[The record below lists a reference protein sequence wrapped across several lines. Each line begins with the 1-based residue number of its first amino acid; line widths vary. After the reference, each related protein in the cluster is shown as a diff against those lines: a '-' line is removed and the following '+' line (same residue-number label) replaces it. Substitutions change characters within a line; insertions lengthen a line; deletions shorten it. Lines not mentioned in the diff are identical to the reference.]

1 MAPAHHNLCGS
12 VVEHQSLESDGLRFD
27 SSWGLRVFPLSHACD
42 KMKNIFLYV
51 LIWSGEITFWS
62 LICAIGFLF
71 LQAINLYQYWLE
83 QGYSRDCLKMAQHQG
98 ALFKQGGL
106 FQKRGSFWRKGPQE
120 SGNQEGIWTYLYSL
134 TSEEAQK
141 GKEI

>member
-12 VVEHQSLESDGLRFD
+12 VVEHQSLESEGLRFD

-62 LICAIGFLF
+62 LICAKGFLF
-71 LQAINLYQYWLE
+71 LQAINLYQY
-83 QGYSRDCLKMAQHQG
+83 
-98 ALFKQGGL
+98 
-106 FQKRGSFWRKGPQE
+106 
-120 SGNQEGIWTYLYSL
+120 
-134 TSEEAQK
+134 
-141 GKEI
+141 